1 MFLLRLIISTV
12 LFLGASATRAQDW
25 FQVEILIFEHS
36 ESVQAEQK
44 PENWPNVLDLEWPSP
59 LIDLEA
65 AVERQEPPSVKPPFE
80 ELTFDERNLNNDSYA
95 IRVRDAYNL
104 LWHKAWR
111 APMQSEELA
120 PWIKVQAGE
129 QLGEH
134 YQLEGAIR
142 IHLSRYLHLHT
153 NLWLTEVSGEP
164 IVEQP
169 DSSTEDEDQ
178 GDSFDQD
185 QMAADVNAQS
195 RFDWSQLPEV
205 NSVRWGCNY
214 VRELWPEDER
224 LLPADFYEDPAPADW
239 YFPFGCRVPSEIP
252 GKDLPIQLNYPTSN
266 FLYWSELEKRFP
278 ELADAMQQNQLFQD
292 QQSMEGIPLE
302 PTRYLPELPNLEEQ
316 LGVDAQMDQ
325 DQPGRL
331 LVEETGSTNNGAAN
345 SLNFKPSVRY
355 AVDEIVQIQSQRRMR
370 STEFHY
376 IDHPKLGILA
386 VIYPVDKPELKI
398 EEDAP

>member
-1 MFLLRLIISTV
+1 LFFPRLIITAV
-12 LFLGASATRAQDW
+12 FLLGASATLAQDW

-36 ESVQAEQK
+36 ESVQAGQK

-59 LIDLEA
+59 LIQLEP
-65 AVERQEPPSVKPPFE
+65 AVERQDVPAVKPPFE

-111 APMQSEELA
+111 APIQPEESA

-134 YQLEGAIR
+134 YRLEGAIR
-142 IHLSRYLHLHT
+142 VHLSRYLHLHT

-164 IVEQP
+164 IFEQP
-169 DSSTEDEDQ
+169 DSTSEDDDQ
-178 GDSFDQD
+178 GNSFNLD

-205 NSVRWGCNY
+205 STVRWGCNY
-214 VRELWPEDER
+214 VREFWPEDER

-239 YFPFGCRVPSEIP
+239 YFPFGCRVPSENP
-252 GKDLPIQLNYPTSN
+252 GKDLPIQLSYPTSN
-266 FLYWSELEKRFP
+266 FFYWSEIEERFP
-278 ELADAMQQNQLFQD
+278 ELTVAMQQTQLFQD
-292 QQSMEGIPLE
+292 QQSLEGIPLE
-302 PTRYLPELPNLEEQ
+302 PTRYSPGFPNAEYQ
-316 LGVDAQMDQ
+316 FGVDGQEESVN
-325 DQPGRL
+325 L
-331 LVEETGSTNNGAAN
+331 LAEEADGSNNRAVRGVN
-345 SLNFKPSVRY
+345 QKSSVRY
-355 AVDEIVQIQSQRRMR
+355 AVDEIVQIQSERRMR

-376 IDHPKLGILA
+376 IDHPKIGILA
-386 VIYPVDKPELKI
+386 VIYPVEKPDLEI
-398 EEDAP
+398 DEDSP